1 MYIFVYIFVSYNL
14 RSTKVKPTG
23 FQTLTPS
30 KFKGWYPPQGGRA
43 FHFGKAW
50 HDVAGS
56 VRFNTNKTDT
66 KIQPKISRRYP
77 AVLHGSSIFA
87 DARALCDVFDD
98 YDDDDEGE
106 GEDDC
111 EIMAE
116 WQHMTNSWRCWW
128 WRQGGMISQVGSGWD
143 TNHIEYGLYRQ
154 NWVCSIGLPFTLWQ
168 RH

>member
-1 MYIFVYIFVSYNL
+1 MYIFVYICVSYNL
-14 RSTKVKPTG
+14 RSTRVKPTG

-77 AVLHGSSIFA
+77 AVLHGSSII
-87 DARALCDVFDD
+87 C
-98 YDDDDEGE
+98 
-106 GEDDC
+106 
-111 EIMAE
+111 
-116 WQHMTNSWRCWW
+116 RCPSLMWCIRWLWW
-128 WRQGGMISQVGSGWD
+128 WWCRGWGRGWLWD
-143 TNHIEYGLYRQ
+143 YGRMTTHDQFLTLLMMETRG
-154 NWVCSIGLPFTLWQ
+154 NDFTGWF
-168 RH
+168 RMGYKSHRIWIV